1 MSFRCEYWFR
11 NLRRETEPESG
22 SFNDN
27 QNGVRENARSILRP
41 GRYRFGTFSDS
52 RINALHERENS
63 ERTREYEKDGRGH
76 GERIFEDAFS
86 RKAQRTGAL
95 PEYLRELAIY
105 NRPLFLLPVSPVF
118 NENNKTIVCPLPHPL
133 PLESRSFLSPFH
145 LAHTFFLPSLPSEKN
160 WYYILSSLDF
170 L

>member
-1 MSFRCEYWFR
+1 MLGRS
-11 NLRRETEPESG
+11 SG
-22 SFNDN
+22 SDDIASVPF
-27 QNGVRENARSILRP
+27 
-41 GRYRFGTFSDS
+41 
-52 RINALHERENS
+52 RIHGSTRCTS
-63 ERTREYEKDGRGH
+63 ERTAKERGNTRRTGRGH

-95 PEYLRELAIY
+95 PEYLREFAIY

>member
-1 MSFRCEYWFR
+1 M
-11 NLRRETEPESG
+11 
-22 SFNDN
+22 
-27 QNGVRENARSILRP
+27 RENARSILRL

-63 ERTREYEKDGRGH
+63 ERTREYEKDGEVTARESSKTRLT
-76 GERIFEDAFS
+76 ER
-86 RKAQRTGAL
+86 RKEPVLFPSIYAS
-95 PEYLRELAIY
+95 LRFITAP
-105 NRPLFLLPVSPVF
+105 PLFLLPVSPMF

-145 LAHTFFLPSLPSEKN
+145 LAHTFFLPLLPSEKN